1 MTLLIALISIPARV
15 ANACPN
21 DKRELRVISE
31 GQIVDHTD
39 LSVRGRPEKWA
50 VIKDCYAYARFAD
63 GSIHL
68 LDVATSKTCE
78 AVALW
83 SLKDALDPRQELDT
97 NGQLPNLLPQL
108 DRSNEKSRIW
118 FLRKVEGNVIFAKK
132 GPSEGTMWLKGAT
145 EHDIP
150 VTLTEA
156 YVQQQTA
163 EAVSKLLFKSQN
175 VQSIDYLGD
184 RAPSRAFP
192 LQLQKSFTSYNSA
205 LDPKPICYAAAL
217 EKLRK
222 LLYERVD
229 QYADGNDLEDK
240 LFRALVLFGR
250 KTLDPIAFSL

>member
-1 MTLLIALISIPARV
+1 
-15 ANACPN
+15 
-21 DKRELRVISE
+21 
-31 GQIVDHTD
+31 
-39 LSVRGRPEKWA
+39 
-50 VIKDCYAYARFAD
+50 
-63 GSIHL
+63 
-68 LDVATSKTCE
+68 
-78 AVALW
+78 
-83 SLKDALDPRQELDT
+83 
-97 NGQLPNLLPQL
+97 
-108 DRSNEKSRIW
+108 
-118 FLRKVEGNVIFAKK
+118 
-132 GPSEGTMWLKGAT
+132 MWLKGAT

-163 EAVSKLLFKSQN
+163 EAVSKLLFESQN

-184 RAPSRAFP
+184 RGAIARLSASASKVFYI
-192 LQLQKSFTSYNSA
+192 LQDFA

-250 KTLDPIAFSL
+250 KTLDPIVFAFGC